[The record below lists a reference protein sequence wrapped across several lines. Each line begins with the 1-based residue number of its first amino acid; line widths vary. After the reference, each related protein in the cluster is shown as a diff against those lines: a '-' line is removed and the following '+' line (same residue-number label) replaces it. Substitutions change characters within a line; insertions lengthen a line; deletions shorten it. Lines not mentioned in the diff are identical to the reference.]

1 MGTVSSHA
9 RQSGDDTDVRTGS
22 TRRRGAGEP
31 REDGQLVIDE
41 LLPALEK
48 EPGYAG
54 AVNLV
59 DRETGHA
66 MMIVLWENEDQAN
79 RPLPQ
84 YGQAFLRAL
93 ASIASI
99 SSGNRAPMSVW
110 EVNAR
115 A

>member
-1 MGTVSSHA
+1 MYAQVVQG
-9 RQSGDDTDVRTGS
+9 
-22 TRRRGAGEP
+22 GAAPEN
-31 REDGQLVIDE
+31 REQMDSVVIDE
-41 LLPALEK
+41 LIPALEK

-59 DRETGHA
+59 DRDTGNA
-66 MMIVLWENEDQAN
+66 MMIVLWESEDQAR

-93 ASIASI
+93 ASIAAM
-99 SSGNRAPMSVW
+99 SSGNRAPISVW

>member
-1 MGTVSSHA
+1 MYAQVVQA
-9 RQSGDDTDVRTGS
+9 
-22 TRRRGAGEP
+22 GAAPEN
-31 REDGQLVIDE
+31 REQMDSVVVDE
-41 LLPALEK
+41 LLPALEQ

-66 MMIVLWENEDQAN
+66 MMIVLWDTEDQAK
-79 RPLPQ
+79 RPLPL

-93 ASIASI
+93 ASIAAI
-99 SSGNRAPMSVW
+99 SSGNRAPLSVW

>member
-1 MGTVSSHA
+1 MYAQVVQGGASLEN
-9 RQSGDDTDVRTGS
+9 
-22 TRRRGAGEP
+22 RGEMD
-31 REDGQLVIDE
+31 RIVIE
-41 LLPALEK
+41 EMIPALEQ

-59 DRETGHA
+59 DRETGNG
-66 MMIVLWENEDQAN
+66 MMLILWDEEEQAR

-93 ASIASI
+93 ASIAAI
-99 SSGNRAPMSVW
+99 TSGNRAPISVW

>member
-1 MGTVSSHA
+1 MYAQVVQG
-9 RQSGDDTDVRTGS
+9 
-22 TRRRGAGEP
+22 GASPQNRNEMD
-31 REDGQLVIDE
+31 RVVVEEMI
-41 LLPALEK
+41 PALEQ

-59 DRETGHA
+59 DRETGDG
-66 MMIVLWENEDQAN
+66 MMIILWEDEEQAR

-93 ASIASI
+93 ASIATVT
-99 SSGNRAPMSVW
+99 SGNRAPISVW

>member
-1 MGTVSSHA
+1 MYAQVVQG
-9 RQSGDDTDVRTGS
+9 
-22 TRRRGAGEP
+22 GAAPEH
-31 REDGQLVIDE
+31 REQMDSVVVDE
-41 LLPALEK
+41 LIPALAQ

-59 DRETGHA
+59 DRETGQA
-66 MMIVLWENEDQAN
+66 MMIVLWESEDQAR

-93 ASIASI
+93 ASIAAI
-99 SSGNRAPMSVW
+99 SSGQRQPISVW